1 MELYSQILLII
12 PVLLILV
19 TFAAYGSYA
28 ERRVAAAFQQRV
40 GPNRVG
46 PFGLFQPL
54 ADVLKLILKED
65 ITPANADKFLHFLS
79 PIISVATA
87 LVMFG
92 VIPFAKFDGDTFLVI
107 SDINIGMLY
116 LLGVTSVSVY
126 GITLAGW
133 ASNGKYSLLGGLRAS
148 AQMISYE
155 LPLGLAVVSVILLTN
170 ARLPVGEDFL
180 SVTSIVEAQRGAWN
194 LFINPLGFIIFYICV
209 LAESARTPFDLI
221 EAEQE
226 LVGGFHTEYSSL
238 KFGMF
243 MVVEFLHLV
252 IPPAIIVTV
261 FMGGYLGPFE
271 GALGVA
277 EWGSTAQILWGI
289 GWFLAKVFFIAF
301 TFMWI
306 RWTLPRFKYNQLMDL
321 GWKKLLPLALINL
334 VLVAIGVA
342 IYISQTAM

>member
-1 MELYSQILLII
+1 MDLISQL
-12 PVLLILV
+12 LLILPV
-19 TFAAYGSYA
+19 MLILITFAAYGSYA

-46 PFGLFQPL
+46 PFGLLQPL

-65 ITPANADKFLHFLS
+65 VTPAKADKFLHFVS

-92 VIPFAKFDGDTFLVI
+92 VIPFAKFGDDFLVI
-107 SDINIGMLY
+107 ADINIGMLY

-155 LPLGLAVVSVILLTN
+155 LPLGLAVVSVIILTN
-170 ARLPVGEDFL
+170 ARMPAGEDFL

-194 LFINPLGFIIFYICV
+194 FLINPLGFIIFYICV

-226 LVGGFHTEYSSL
+226 LVGGFHTEFSSL

-252 IPPAIIVTV
+252 IPPAIITTV
-261 FMGGYLGPFE
+261 FLGGYLGPFE
-271 GALGVA
+271 GALGV
-277 EWGSTAQILWGI
+277 ESWGSTAQILWGL
-289 GWFLAKVFFIAF
+289 GWFITKTFAIAF

-321 GWKKLLPLALINL
+321 GWKRLLPLSLANL
-334 VLVAIGVA
+334 VLVAIGAA
-342 IYISQTAM
+342 IYIFMTA

>member
-1 MELYSQILLII
+1 MDIYSQILLIV
-12 PVLLILV
+12 PVLLVLV

-46 PFGLFQPL
+46 PFGLLQPL

-65 ITPANADKFLHFLS
+65 VTPANADKLLHFLS

-87 LVMFG
+87 LIMFG
-92 VIPFAKFDGDTFLVI
+92 VIPFAKFGDSFLVI

-170 ARLPVGEDFL
+170 VRMPVGEDFL

-194 LFINPLGFIIFYICV
+194 AFINPLGFLIFYICV

-252 IPPAIIVTV
+252 IPPAIITTV
-261 FMGGYLGPFE
+261 FLGGYLGPFE
-271 GALGVA
+271 GTLGVA
-277 EWGSTAQILWGI
+277 EWGTTAQILWGI
-289 GWFLAKVFFIAF
+289 GWFLAKTFTVAF

-321 GWKKLLPLALINL
+321 GWKRLLPLALVNL
-334 VLVAIGVA
+334 LLVAIGAA
-342 IYISQTAM
+342 IYISQTAA

>member
-1 MELYSQILLII
+1 MELYSQILLIF
-12 PVLLILV
+12 PVLLVLITL
-19 TFAAYGSYA
+19 AAYGSYA

-46 PFGLFQPL
+46 PFGLLQPL
-54 ADVLKLILKED
+54 ADVLKLMIKED
-65 ITPANADKFLHFLS
+65 VTPANADKLLHFLS

-87 LVMFG
+87 MIMFG
-92 VIPFAKFDGDTFLVI
+92 VIPLAKFGDSFLVI
-107 SDINIGMLY
+107 SDVNIGILY

-155 LPLGLAVVSVILLTN
+155 LPLGLAVVSVIILTN
-170 ARLPVGEDFL
+170 ARMPMGSDFL

-209 LAESARTPFDLI
+209 LAESARTPFDLV

-252 IPPAIIVTV
+252 IPPAIITTV
-261 FMGGYLGPFE
+261 FLGGYLGPFE

-277 EWGSTAQILWGI
+277 QWGNTAQILWGL
-289 GWFLAKVFFIAF
+289 GWFLTKTFTIAF

-321 GWKKLLPLALINL
+321 GWKRLLPLALINL
-334 VLVAIGVA
+334 VVVAIGAA
-342 IYISQTAM
+342 IYVFQTAG

>member
-1 MELYSQILLII
+1 MELYGQILLIF
-12 PVLLILV
+12 PVLLILI

-46 PFGLFQPL
+46 PFGLLQPL

-65 ITPANADKFLHFLS
+65 IRPANADKFLHFAA

-92 VIPFAKFDGDTFLVI
+92 VIPFAKFGDEFLVI

-170 ARLPVGEDFL
+170 VRMPVGEDFL

-194 LFINPLGFIIFYICV
+194 LFINPIGFLIFYVCI
-209 LAESARTPFDLI
+209 LAESARTPFDLV

-252 IPPAIIVTV
+252 IPPAIITTV
-261 FMGGYLGPFE
+261 FLGGYLGPFE
-271 GALGVA
+271 GMFGVA
-277 EWGSTAQILWGI
+277 EWASAAQIGWGI
-289 GWFLAKVFFIAF
+289 GWFFAKTFTIAF

-321 GWKKLLPLALINL
+321 GWKKLLPLALVNL
-334 VLVAIGVA
+334 VLVAIGAA
-342 IYISQTAM
+342 IYVFQTAA

>member
-1 MELYSQILLII
+1 MDPLSQILLIF
-12 PVLLILV
+12 PVLLVLI
-19 TFAAYGSYA
+19 TFAAYGSYV

-46 PFGLFQPL
+46 PFGLLQPL
-54 ADVLKLILKED
+54 ADVLKLIIKED
-65 ITPANADKFLHFLS
+65 VRPANADKLLHFLS

-92 VIPFAKFDGDTFLVI
+92 VIPFAKFGEDSFLVI
-107 SDINIGMLY
+107 ADINIGMLY

-170 ARLPVGEDFL
+170 ARLAVGEDFL
-180 SVTSIVEAQRGAWN
+180 SVTSIVEAQRSAWN
-194 LFINPLGFIIFYICV
+194 LFINPLGFIIFYVCV

-226 LVGGFHTEYSSL
+226 LVGGFHTEFSSL

-252 IPPAIIVTV
+252 IPPAVITTV
-261 FMGGYLGPFE
+261 FLGGYLGPFE

-289 GWFLAKVFFIAF
+289 GWFLAKTFTVAF

-321 GWKKLLPLALINL
+321 GWKQLLPLSLLNL
-334 VLVAIGVA
+334 VIVAIGVA
-342 IYISQTAM
+342 IYISQTAG